1 MVEMHFLV
9 FKKSFCYF
17 FLCEVSTLISL
28 SLYQAGI
35 NFGIYAQHLSVKVWP
50 FSKADIVME
59 PNLLQAQVNLKIK
72 QAFCPPKIVEGN
84 PCLEY
89 IKYIVFPWFDR
100 FEVVRKENNGGN
112 K

>member
-1 MVEMHFLV
+1 
-9 FKKSFCYF
+9 
-17 FLCEVSTLISL
+17 
-28 SLYQAGI
+28 
-35 NFGIYAQHLSVKVWP
+35 
-50 FSKADIVME
+50 ME